1 MSLNRVRAEQPAFEV
16 AASAVLIGQAHL
28 GAGAL
33 LAQGVVLRSRGGSAA
48 LGNHSAVLENG
59 VLVGWP
65 DRPVEIG
72 QRTVFGHRATIVGA
86 RVGDLCEIGNGAI
99 LMPGSRLG
107 RRLHPR

>member
-1 MSLNRVRAEQPAFEV
+1 MSLNRPRPEQPAFEV

-33 LAQGVVLRSRGGSAA
+33 LAQGVVLRSRGGSVR

-65 DRPVEIG
+65 DQPVEIG
-72 QRTVFGHRATIVGA
+72 QRTVFGHRATVVGA
-86 RVGDLCEIGNGAI
+86 RVGRPVRDRQRGDPHA
-99 LMPGSRLG
+99 RLPAG